1 MDCPDGIGPGASRRV
16 EPPGQIADSRSLLMT
31 TDSGI
36 YGSGSESTL

>member
-1 MDCPDGIGPGASRRV
+1 MQSKQSLHGRAANHDG
-16 EPPGQIADSRSLLMT
+16 DSRSLLMT